1 MIHHPNYCNSYSSGL
16 FVLKYICEKLFKPG
30 NIETT
35 WRPQSYCS
43 YWGWFENNDF
53 AGCPRASKKD
63 GNMAR
68 STATL
73 KTWESHVWVA
83 KIGSRILRSWIVWFQ
98 ESSEFASSS
107 DPFSYEQCPVEPLL
121 ACGGS
126 SPHLKDSGTDQ
137 LTKTMTF
144 WTYGLFL
151 YLYHIRGWY
160 DVCNNMYIVRMN
172 IHPTTI
178 FCSPALRL
186 PTLPW
191 AQTAPAF
198 APRLVRAARISWCL
212 SSNHVHKIRKNHLH
226 VFWFQKGSR
235 YSILKK
241 NTCSRYDIL
250 ITVLLS
256 CMSCIMFFIQL
267 LWLLYNI
274 YIYTNHQLL
283 VWWGLTC
290 RCQLWSSTCW
300 KGNKVI
306 WLRQVAKSR
315 ERFPKA
321 FAKICFRESSRKR
334 FSASM
339 NYFAHFHAFAT
350 FVRST
355 RQGNHTAIWRLR
367 KQIINDFQVVTE
379 NRRKLRESFGTD
391 WLP

>member
-107 DPFSYEQCPVEPLL
+107 DTFSYEQCPVEPLL

-178 FCSPALRL
+178 FG
-186 PTLPW
+186 
-191 AQTAPAF
+191 
-198 APRLVRAARISWCL
+198 APRRSDCRPCHGHRRHQPL
-212 SSNHVHKIRKNHLH
+212 HL
-226 VFWFQKGSR
+226 
-235 YSILKK
+235 
-241 NTCSRYDIL
+241 D
-250 ITVLLS
+250 
-256 CMSCIMFFIQL
+256 
-267 LWLLYNI
+267 
-274 YIYTNHQLL
+274 
-283 VWWGLTC
+283 WWGLRGFHDVWVRTMFIRFVKITC
-290 RCQLWSSTCW
+290 
-300 KGNKVI
+300 
-306 WLRQVAKSR
+306 
-315 ERFPKA
+315 
-321 FAKICFRESSRKR
+321 
-334 FSASM
+334 M
-339 NYFAHFHAFAT
+339 YFDSKKDQDT
-350 FVRST
+350 VY
-355 RQGNHTAIWRLR
+355 
-367 KQIINDFQVVTE
+367 
-379 NRRKLRESFGTD
+379 
-391 WLP
+391 